1 MANFVLLYTGG
12 SAGTSPA
19 EREQVQQAWG
29 AWFGK
34 LGDRVADHGNPF
46 SEHAKTVSNGGSVK
60 DGAGQNP
67 PASGYSIIKADS
79 LSAAAEIAKGCP
91 VLQSGGKVAVYEVTP
106 AM

>member
-19 EREQVQQAWG
+19 EREKVMQQWG

-34 LGDRVADHGNPF
+34 LGDKVVDAGNPF
-46 SEHAKTVSNGGSVK
+46 ATHAKTVSNGSAH
-60 DGAGQNP
+60 DGAVQNP
-67 PASGYSIIKADS
+67 PATGYSIVKADS
-79 LSAAAEIAKGCP
+79 LNAATELAKGCP
-91 VLQSGGKVAVYEVTP
+91 VLSSGGKITVYEINP